1 MCLKDGIQRAGG
13 IKEAVMVA
21 KQQAME
27 QINEYM
33 AKHADVSTPAED
45 VNILEEEAP
54 DDVDEGDDEIQ
65 QLAGAASHKKKKRKT
80 GF

>member
-1 MCLKDGIQRAGG
+1 
-13 IKEAVMVA
+13 MVA

-45 VNILEEEAP
+45 ANILEEEAP